1 MRLCLFFILLLFLF
15 SSCNDQE
22 QVLDNF
28 KLDAG
33 YAYFPLKL
41 GQFVVYQVD
50 SIIFDPV
57 GKKKIDTISLQV
69 REEIVDTY
77 KSLDEQDVFVIE
89 RYERKDASEN
99 WKIKNVSSKYFKNN
113 TLISVENN
121 LRFIKLVFPVVEKKT
136 WNPNRN
142 FDDNISV
149 TIAGETLKMFKDW
162 ISVIEKIEEEVTLNR
177 FTFKDVL
184 TVLLVNNENLIEYR
198 YGIEQYARNVGLVY
212 KELWILDT
220 QKIDPTL
227 PWEQKAEKGFIL
239 KQKIIA
245 HN

>member
-1 MRLCLFFILLLFLF
+1 MRLCLSFILLLFLL

-33 YAYFPLKL
+33 YLYFPLKL

-57 GKKKIDTISLQV
+57 GEKKIDTISLQV

-121 LRFIKLVFPVVEKKT
+121 LRFIKLVFPVVEKK
-136 WNPNRN
+136 NME
-142 FDDNISV
+142 S
-149 TIAGETLKMFKDW
+149 
-162 ISVIEKIEEEVTLNR
+162 
-177 FTFKDVL
+177 
-184 TVLLVNNENLIEYR
+184 
-198 YGIEQYARNVGLVY
+198 
-212 KELWILDT
+212 
-220 QKIDPTL
+220 
-227 PWEQKAEKGFIL
+227 
-239 KQKIIA
+239 
-245 HN
+245 